1 MDNQKSLGDS
11 QAIFLSLYF
20 IGKKQIIANFKQV
33 FKVVNSLLCFKRIRI
48 KIKESKGSGYE

>member
-20 IGKKQIIANFKQV
+20 IGKKQIIANFKPGIQGGKFV
-33 FKVVNSLLCFKRIRI
+33 IVL
-48 KIKESKGSGYE
+48 